1 VNKENQ
7 DKLKEIKEYCEKVQ
21 AQNLS
26 FLKATRPFYVD
37 RYDYYESKVDLTTEI
52 LKLLEENNG

>member
-1 VNKENQ
+1 MNNQ

-21 AQNLS
+21 AQNLN
-26 FLKATRPFYVD
+26 FLKSTKPFYVE